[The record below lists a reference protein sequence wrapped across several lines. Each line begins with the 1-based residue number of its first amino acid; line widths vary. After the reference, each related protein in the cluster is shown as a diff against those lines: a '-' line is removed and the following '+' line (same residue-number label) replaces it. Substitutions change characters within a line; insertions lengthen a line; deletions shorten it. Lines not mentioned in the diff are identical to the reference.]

1 MAKPATKTTKD
12 LEVRKD
18 AAVKGG
24 LSSAISTTIKNLGD
38 ALSSAARKG

>member
-1 MAKPATKTTKD
+1 MAKPATKITKD

-24 LSSAISTTIKNLGD
+24 FFSAISATIKNLGD
-38 ALSSAARKG
+38 ALSSGVRKG